1 MALIYIYRYVNGM
14 RIYTYHILYMISDSN
29 ATQGPL
35 PFHMVSGGTVFALQ
49 WRHNER
55 DGVSNHQPHDCL
67 FNRLFRR
74 RSKKTSK
81 LCVRGIHRWPVKTS
95 SHKGPVTQKM
105 FPFDDVII
113 HLLSLFGILSSYSL
127 GFRYRMEQSVNL
139 LIMTVSLFSNTFW
152 YKSFSVWT
160 THTLRRKN
168 HRPMSCTASFAM
180 VINIFDLHFNCHVRT
195 YATTFLGMSPNRMA
209 QGHHQR
215 PSAHTV
221 LTTKLDTIFQVSLT
235 HNYFQNVFIV
245 EFIKM
250 LMRSG
255 SWRVNSL
262 EIYPACSGFP

>member
-1 MALIYIYRYVNGM
+1 MNDM
-14 RIYTYHILYMISDSN
+14 RIYTP
-29 ATQGPL
+29 AP
-35 PFHMVSGGTVFALQ
+35 
-49 WRHNER
+49 
-55 DGVSNHQPHDCL
+55 
-67 FNRLFRR
+67 
-74 RSKKTSK
+74 
-81 LCVRGIHRWPVKTS
+81 
-95 SHKGPVTQKM
+95 
-105 FPFDDVII
+105 
-113 HLLSLFGILSSYSL
+113 FGILSSYIL
-127 GFRYRMEQSVNL
+127 GFRYNG
-139 LIMTVSLFSNTFW
+139 TVSESFDNDRVFVQQYILI
-152 YKSFSVWT
+152 KSLLVWA

-168 HRPMSCTASFAM
+168 HRPVSCTPSFAM

-195 YATTFLGMSPNRMA
+195 YATTFLGMSPNPMA

-235 HNYFQNVFIV
+235 HNYFQNVFFV